1 MKKIIATLGPSTF
14 NQKIVEKL
22 DESGV
27 DIFRINLS
35 HTEIKD
41 YQKLAEKI
49 SIWTK
54 KPVCPD
60 TEGAQI
66 RTGKIINNKNIL
78 SLKKSD
84 FVELV
89 DKDNYKDF
97 DNQIPLSIKSPEK
110 IIKQGD
116 LLKIDFDS
124 AIVQATKIDQKSV
137 ICRVITEGEIGSNK
151 GISSDRKYII
161 SPLSEK
167 DITLMKVANKLKQD
181 TIFLSF

>member
-54 KPVCPD
+54 NQFV
-60 TEGAQI
+60 
-66 RTGKIINNKNIL
+66 RT
-78 SLKKSD
+78 LKVHKY
-84 FVELV
+84 ELV
-89 DKDNYKDF
+89 K
-97 DNQIPLSIKSPEK
+97 
-110 IIKQGD
+110 
-116 LLKIDFDS
+116 
-124 AIVQATKIDQKSV
+124 
-137 ICRVITEGEIGSNK
+137 
-151 GISSDRKYII
+151 
-161 SPLSEK
+161 
-167 DITLMKVANKLKQD
+167 
-181 TIFLSF
+181 